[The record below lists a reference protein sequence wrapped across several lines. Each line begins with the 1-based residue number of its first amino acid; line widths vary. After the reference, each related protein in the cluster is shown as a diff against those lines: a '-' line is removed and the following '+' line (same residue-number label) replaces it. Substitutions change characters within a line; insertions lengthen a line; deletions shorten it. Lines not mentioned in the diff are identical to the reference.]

1 MVVNGWMSMLT
12 CACRAYLQG
21 NVLEVVLKILGQ
33 ADDVKV
39 DVAEGAALMVGH
51 QMTSHGGN
59 AALSKTVCPLP
70 RHVHDKTR
78 KAWER
83 GVVERPLEGQVKS
96 RVGVVQDMVL
106 VKRHQPGKVDLKY
119 F

>member
-1 MVVNGWMSMLT
+1 MRLF
-12 CACRAYLQG
+12 ACRPNLQG

-39 DVAEGAALMVGH
+39 DVAEGAALMIGH
-51 QMTSHGGN
+51 QMPSHGGN
-59 AALSKTVCPLP
+59 AALPKTVRPLP
-70 RHVHDKTR
+70 RHVQDKAR

-83 GVVERPLEGQVKS
+83 GVVEHSLEGQVKTC
-96 RVGVVQDMVL
+96 VVVVQDMVL
-106 VKRHQPGKVDLKY
+106 VKRHQPVKVDLRY